1 MVGAEAFEAC
11 LSQNINCF
19 VDNANA
25 MHTYHENAVFKR
37 AINFS

>member
-1 MVGAEAFEAC
+1 MVGAEVFEAR
-11 LSQNINCF
+11 LSQNLNCF
-19 VDNANA
+19 LDNAYA